1 MGIFYGEII
10 MDIKELVG
18 IIKEVLETNDV
29 EIGYESKLYDE
40 IGLCSFDMMVIIGI
54 IEDEY
59 KKSVDLIE
67 LSKDMT
73 IKGLINAIR

>member
-1 MGIFYGEII
+1 

-29 EIGYESKLYDE
+29 GIGYESKLYDE

-73 IKGLINAIR
+73 IKGLVNAIRW

>member
-1 MGIFYGEII
+1 

-54 IEDEY
+54 IEDVY

-73 IKGLINAIR
+73 IKGLINAIRW

>member
-1 MGIFYGEII
+1 

-40 IGLCSFDMMVIIGI
+40 I
-54 IEDEY
+54 
-59 KKSVDLIE
+59 
-67 LSKDMT
+67 
-73 IKGLINAIR
+73 

>member
-1 MGIFYGEII
+1 

-40 IGLCSFDMMVIIGI
+40 IGLCFFDMMVIIGI

>member
-1 MGIFYGEII
+1 

-29 EIGYESKLYDE
+29 EIRYESKLYDE

-59 KKSVDLIE
+59 NKSVDLIK

>member
-1 MGIFYGEII
+1 

-29 EIGYESKLYDE
+29 EIRYESKLYDE

-59 KKSVDLIE
+59 NKRVDLIK

>member
-1 MGIFYGEII
+1 
-10 MDIKELVG
+10 MDIKERVG

>member
-1 MGIFYGEII
+1 

-40 IGLCSFDMMVIIGI
+40 IGLCSFDMMVIIRI

>member
-1 MGIFYGEII
+1 

-54 IEDEY
+54 IEYEY

>member
-1 MGIFYGEII
+1 
-10 MDIKELVG
+10 MDMKVLTG

>member
-1 MGIFYGEII
+1 

-29 EIGYESKLYDE
+29 EIRYESKLYDE

-59 KKSVDLIE
+59 NKSVDLIK

-73 IKGLINAIR
+73 IKGLINAIK

>member
-1 MGIFYGEII
+1 

>member
-1 MGIFYGEII
+1 

-73 IKGLINAIR
+73 IKGLINAIRW

>member
-1 MGIFYGEII
+1 

-29 EIGYESKLYDE
+29 EIRYESKLYDE

-59 KKSVDLIE
+59 NKSVDLIK

-73 IKGLINAIR
+73 IKGLINAIRW

>member
-1 MGIFYGEII
+1 MDMKVLTGI
-10 MDIKELVG
+10 L
-18 IIKEVLETNDV
+18 KEVLETDDV
-29 EIGYESKLYDE
+29 EFGLESKLYDE

-54 IEDEY
+54 IEDGY
-59 KKSVDLIE
+59 DKSVDLIE

>member
-1 MGIFYGEII
+1 

-59 KKSVDLIE
+59 NKSVDLIE

-73 IKGLINAIR
+73 IKGLINAIRW

>member
-1 MGIFYGEII
+1 

-59 KKSVDLIE
+59 NKSVDLIE

>member
-1 MGIFYGEII
+1 MKVLTGI
-10 MDIKELVG
+10 L
-18 IIKEVLETNDV
+18 KEVLETDDV
-29 EIGYESKLYDE
+29 EFGLESKLYDE

-59 KKSVDLIE
+59 DKSVDLIE

>member
-1 MGIFYGEII
+1 MDMKVLTGI
-10 MDIKELVG
+10 L
-18 IIKEVLETNDV
+18 KEVLETDDV
-29 EIGYESKLYDE
+29 EFGLESKLYDE

-59 KKSVDLIE
+59 DKSVDLIE